1 MLFLF
6 IEYYWKEV
14 LLVKK
19 TKMIKV
25 CYFIEKKMNINHFF

>member
-6 IEYYWKEV
+6 IDYYWKEV

-25 CYFIEKKMNINHFF
+25 CYNEY